1 MKQMKVISVLWGAL
15 LIGCLGVLT
24 FLGFKLKDKDLKYRE
39 LEKKLENAAEKYVEA
54 YSYYP
59 QGEDKLKITWDDLV
73 SSDIIKKED
82 LDEDQCTDA
91 YVVVYLKD
99 MVYEFD
105 SYLKCENYT
114 TKNYK

>member
-15 LIGCLGVLT
+15 LISCLVVLT
-24 FLGFKLKDKDLKYRE
+24 FLGFKLKDKNLKYRE

-59 QGEDKLKITWDDLV
+59 QGEDNLKIMVDDLI

-82 LDEDQCTDA
+82 LDKNHCSDA
-91 YVVVYLKD
+91 YVIVYLKD

-105 SYLKCENYT
+105 SYLKCDDYT
-114 TKNYK
+114 TKNYE